1 MRIGFLL
8 FFASALACAEAP
20 PKCQRDCEP
29 EPVLSAPALAPAA
42 LLSGPGYRVVPE
54 VRVRGYMA
62 DFLID
67 TKFGPL
73 RADSVELL
81 SVRISEIPAMEA
93 LDRASRTDAFSH
105 AIAERGRKTGSA
117 ILHVVE
123 HPVDTI
129 TGLPVGVVRYIN
141 AKWKSLTAKAG
152 SLSDRSTKEF
162 ENKGDAFRAPSGPMT
177 ADRDAPPTEG
187 YPPDKK
193 NRAWY
198 SRVESEAERE
208 GKRQLKYNSERRDM
222 VKMLGIDPNTTN
234 PIIREK
240 LDDLAWAAVVGN
252 FSAGAALGTITGGA
266 ANVVTWTGRLNQYV
280 LEKTP
285 EDLREENR
293 KRMAKY
299 CSDDFAVRQ
308 FLRRGGFNDTLRTA
322 LAQSYDKLKPESG
335 CNELVELAAT
345 TRGEVEARYLADALK
360 MIQKRAE
367 AGKGKLLVVDAALV
381 WQTDEGKLLLPLP
394 VDYLTWSHD
403 IGDFFDDPV
412 FRTKDRTILI
422 GGDASP
428 LAMRKL
434 TERGWNI
441 VVHAPFDG
449 APNYAQNTDF
459 NGGATSAS
467 Y

>member
-1 MRIGFLL
+1 MRFRTPSP
-8 FFASALACAEAP
+8 SADA
-20 PKCQRDCEP
+20 R
-29 EPVLSAPALAPAA
+29 PA
-42 LLSGPGYRVVPE
+42 
-54 VRVRGYMA
+54 
-62 DFLID
+62 
-67 TKFGPL
+67 T
-73 RADSVELL
+73 
-81 SVRISEIPAMEA
+81 
-93 LDRASRTDAFSH
+93 
-105 AIAERGRKTGSA
+105 A

-141 AKWKSLTAKAG
+141 AKWKSLTGKAE
-152 SLSDRSTKEF
+152 SLSDRGTKEF
-162 ENKGDAFRAPSGPMT
+162 ESKGDAFRAPPGPMT
-177 ADRDAPPTEG
+177 ADRDTPPTEG

-193 NRAWY
+193 SRAWY
-198 SRVESEAERE
+198 SRAGSEAERE

-222 VKMLGIDPNTTN
+222 VKMLGIDPNTSN
-234 PIIREK
+234 PVIRDK
-240 LDDLAWAAVVGN
+240 LDELAWAAVVGN

-266 ANVVTWTGRLNQYV
+266 ADVVTWTGRLNQYV

-293 KRMAKY
+293 QRLAKY

-322 LAQSYDKLKPESG
+322 LAQSYDALKPESG

-367 AGKGKLLVVDAALV
+367 PGKGKLLVVDAALV
-381 WQTDEGKLLLPLP
+381 WQTDDGKLLLPLP

-412 FRTKDRTILI
+412 FRAKDRTVLI

-434 TERGWNI
+434 TDRGWNI

-459 NGGATSAS
+459 NGGAPAA